1 MREIKSNFSTHGWVK
16 LSSFTLIELLV
27 VIAIIAILAAML
39 LPALSAARER
49 AKASNC
55 VSLLKQQGTAVHM
68 YTNDSDGFM
77 PSQTYKRNSGFI
89 CGNYLSFTKKV
100 DGVNT
105 TVNDYALSLIAGG
118 YMGDPSAKQLNTQQI
133 LKKYFLCPSDSTAG
147 TARNTDFYFS
157 FSDIEKR
164 SAGYISYFCFFI
176 DDTLIKRWY
185 MPDGAAEPRA
195 MGRERMGGEGT
206 DPGNCIAGDV
216 SVHLNKDGALK
227 LHGSAGNVMAMDGSV
242 KSVTYKSLP
251 VGGWKDN
258 TKNKESLKKWVD
270 LVD

>member
-1 MREIKSNFSTHGWVK
+1 MREIKSNFSPHGWVK

-89 CGNYLSFTKKV
+89 CGNYLSFTKTV
-100 DGVNT
+100 DGAKT

-133 LKKYFLCPSDSTAG
+133 LRKYFLCPADFTTG
-147 TARNTDFYFS
+147 TTRNMDYYFS
-157 FSDIEKR
+157 ASDTTAT
-164 SAGYISYFCFFI
+164 SAVYISYFCFFI

-206 DPGNCIAGDV
+206 APGNCIAGDA
-216 SVHLNKDGALK
+216 SIFYNKDNAYKMHGA
-227 LHGSAGNVMAMDGSV
+227 AGNVMAMDGSV